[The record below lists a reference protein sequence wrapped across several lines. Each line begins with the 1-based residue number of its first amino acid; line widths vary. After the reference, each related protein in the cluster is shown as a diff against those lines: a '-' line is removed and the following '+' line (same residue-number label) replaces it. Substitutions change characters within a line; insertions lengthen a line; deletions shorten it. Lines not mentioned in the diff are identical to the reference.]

1 MRVLLIEDDSTTAQ
15 SIELMLKS
23 ESFNFYT
30 TDLGEEGVDLG
41 KLYDYDIILL
51 DLNLPDMSGYE
62 VLRSLRVSK
71 VKTPILILTGLVC
84 SVSRDTERPCA
95 NSPRET
101 SLGRAS
107 KILLA
112 GIGVAIMVRSKLPW
126 RRKCM
131 PLYYMDPTIEGIS
144 LSWSSIENRAC
155 LIFLA
160 VAFATVAAK
169 PGNLPPR
176 YESVGAP
183 PAR

>member
-1 MRVLLIEDDSTTAQ
+1 
-15 SIELMLKS
+15 
-23 ESFNFYT
+23 
-30 TDLGEEGVDLG
+30 
-41 KLYDYDIILL
+41 
-51 DLNLPDMSGYE
+51 
-62 VLRSLRVSK
+62 
-71 VKTPILILTGLVC
+71 
-84 SVSRDTERPCA
+84 CA

-107 KILLA
+107 IILLA

-160 VAFATVAAK
+160 VAFANVAAK
-169 PGNLPPR
+169 PGNLLK
-176 YESVGAP
+176 AP
-183 PAR
+183 SNPAPAAGVSLWDLPEIEQISSQT